1 MTLADPFA
9 TAAEL
14 TPFLSTDKEEKRF
27 GNVYNGKYHMPLL
40 PGESGTKGGGD
51 WVPYGMTRM
60 TNLAGAFVDTEAL
73 SIWEQEQGFIG
84 LALDVSLYEEVC
96 LLVRQAMRDGV
107 DFQRLR
113 DFPDVRRALTGT
125 WKERGLSIVGRA
137 KQRAG
142 ANDARQKG
150 INRHKA
156 WEIRANGGPLFGSP
170 DMQAQIIDLET
181 LLADAH
187 LKRLPGFSERVIRN
201 DVLRCAGRFD
211 DILVDTR
218 TGELFIA
225 DLKTKAREFF
235 TWLEIDIQLAGYAR
249 AEWMLQDVTYVTGP
263 LTMVN
268 QERGVVLHM
277 PSDGARP
284 RLRVADLTRGWR
296 NAQVARLIMDE
307 RSYGKSVERLR
318 FPDWS

>member
-1 MTLADPFA
+1 MTLVDPFA

-40 PGESGTKGGGD
+40 PGEAGTKSGGD

-113 DFPDVRRALTGT
+113 DFPEVRRALTGT
-125 WKERGLSIVGRA
+125 WKERGPSIVGRA

-187 LKRLPGFSERVIRN
+187 LERLPGFSERVIRN

-235 TWLEIDIQLAGYAR
+235 TWLEIDIQLAGYAH
-249 AEWMLQDVTYVTGP
+249 AEWMLQDVTYVAGP

-284 RLRVADLTRGWR
+284 RLRVADLVRGWR
-296 NAQVARLIMDE
+296 NAQTARYIMDE